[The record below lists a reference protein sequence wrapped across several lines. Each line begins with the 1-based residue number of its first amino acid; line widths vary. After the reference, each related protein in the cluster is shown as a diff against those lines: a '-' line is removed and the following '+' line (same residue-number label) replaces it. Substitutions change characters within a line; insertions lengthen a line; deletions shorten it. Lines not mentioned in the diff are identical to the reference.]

1 MRPSLRL
8 GTIAGIP
15 IGVHWSTLLVVALI
29 MAVLGTA
36 VLPVEGAGMSRGVY
50 WAVAAV
56 TALAFLA
63 SLLAHELAHALVAR
77 RRGVRVGSITLWLLG
92 GITELDDEAGTPR
105 TEAEISAAGPL
116 MSLALAVAAYLV
128 LIVTHGP
135 PLISSALAWFAL
147 VNAVLGVFNLLPGAP
162 LDGGRVLHAFL
173 WWRYRDRS
181 RADRAAVQAGQS
193 LGMLLVAAGVLQIV
207 LWSPIGGLWTVL
219 IGWFLAGA
227 ARSEAFAHAARD
239 GLAGLRM
246 RDIMTS
252 GPDLAPAWL
261 TVDDFVSTVALR
273 SRQSVFPV
281 VDFSGAPV
289 GSVSL
294 EVLSALT
301 PEQRTATRVT
311 QLARR
316 LPPDHLAAPDE
327 PATRILRRSAE
338 PATLVVENGHVT
350 GMVTSAD
357 LTRILLQA
365 TLRGGPCGDTT

>member
-219 IGWFLAGA
+219 IG
-227 ARSEAFAHAARD
+227 
-239 GLAGLRM
+239 
-246 RDIMTS
+246 
-252 GPDLAPAWL
+252 
-261 TVDDFVSTVALR
+261 
-273 SRQSVFPV
+273 
-281 VDFSGAPV
+281 
-289 GSVSL
+289 
-294 EVLSALT
+294 
-301 PEQRTATRVT
+301 
-311 QLARR
+311 
-316 LPPDHLAAPDE
+316 
-327 PATRILRRSAE
+327 
-338 PATLVVENGHVT
+338 
-350 GMVTSAD
+350 
-357 LTRILLQA
+357 
-365 TLRGGPCGDTT
+365 